1 MGGLPRAGWRMCS
14 PCSPP
19 PLPPPLPSPPLPLLG
34 TPRVSCSTEPPPQSL
49 SCISNLRHTAMV
61 EQSVDPRAGPG
72 QPGGGWTL
80 VPSISAVIK
89 YSCFICWSREKS
101 SVEEEIKENAVSV
114 SQRTCEIQELQEE
127 VQQESGELR
136 QLQSRR
142 WQVQEVLGELEQK
155 KGDLEGQLGHIQEQ
169 CSLENQLILSLQGE
183 QLEQQQQIEEV
194 EEELLRAQE
203 ALWRLREEAA
213 RAGER
218 LEATR
223 TRLGPLRVHVRDSH
237 ASIAQLQLKLDEL
250 QHTDTPL
257 REELEPLTNGI
268 ADVKTKVQMTAEPLQ
283 WESGQL
289 EWRGEEEQVAPKEQ
303 EPKADVSEEL
313 HGSRQP
319 QQIMQSRGSSSP
331 SEVAAAQKEDLQQ
344 SVNTS
349 DFKVSLIEEAEPVEQ
364 AKAPTV
370 GTLDFF
376 NSDPFTDND
385 PFEDSPFG
393 AADVSDIFSRDPF
406 KGTDPFSSDALFGEP
421 SPKPFGDVV
430 VPAESRPFNCQ
441 FSGWVKEPILS
452 ENGKESTVLLVFEA
466 DSPTDDEPVQ
476 CKELSTVDPDPLAPS
491 QRIEGSSNDS
501 SSMVTVTRLPKD
513 LEELHDSRP
522 VPFAEA
528 SGSLPLAERFADF
541 GRLSFSTESLASCST
556 ENQDDSSA
564 EDSEDENLDTPP
576 RSPGGPPP
584 LPPGP
589 SNSSHHHNETEACD
603 FFPTTSHRC
612 PLGDL
617 DNFSTSDNAEISG
630 LAGPEP
636 EMRDPPRALDEGQS

>member
-1 MGGLPRAGWRMCS
+1 MGGLPRAGWRMRS

-19 PLPPPLPSPPLPLLG
+19 ALPPPLP
-34 TPRVSCSTEPPPQSL
+34 PRVSCSSEPPPQLL

-61 EQSVDPRAGPG
+61 EQSMDPRSGPG
-72 QPGGGWTL
+72 QPGGGWAL

-101 SVEEEIKENAVSV
+101 SVGEEVKENAVSV

-127 VQQESGELR
+127 VQRESGELR

-142 WQVQEVLGELEQK
+142 WQVQEGLGELEQK
-155 KGDLEGQLGHIQEQ
+155 KSDLEGQLEHIQEQ
-169 CSLENQLILSLQGE
+169 CSQENQLILSLQGE

-237 ASIAQLQLKLDEL
+237 ASITQLQLKLDEL

-268 ADVKTKVQMTAEPLQ
+268 ADVEAMTMTAEPLQ
-283 WESGQL
+283 WERGQL
-289 EWRGEEEQVAPKEQ
+289 EWRGEEEQVAPEEQ
-303 EPKADVSEEL
+303 EPKADVSEEF
-313 HGSRQP
+313 HGSCQL
-319 QQIMQSRGSSSP
+319 QQTMQSSGSSSP
-331 SEVAAAQKEDLQQ
+331 SEVAAAQKEDLQK

-349 DFKVSLIEEAEPVEQ
+349 AFKQVSLPEEAEPVEQ

-376 NSDPFTDND
+376 HSDPFTDND

-406 KGTDPFSSDALFGEP
+406 KGTDPFSSDALFGQP
-421 SPKPFGDVV
+421 PPKPFGDLV
-430 VPAESRPFNCQ
+430 VPAKPRPFNCQ
-441 FSGWVKEPILS
+441 FSGWVKDPILS

-466 DSPTDDEPVQ
+466 ASPTDDEPVQ
-476 CKELSTVDPDPLAPS
+476 CEALSTVDPDPLAPS

-501 SSMVTVTRLPKD
+501 PSTVTVTHLPED
-513 LEELHDSRP
+513 LEELHDSCP
-522 VPFAEA
+522 APFAGV
-528 SGSLPLAERFADF
+528 SGNLPLAERFADF
-541 GRLSFSTESLASCST
+541 GRLSISTESLASCST

-564 EDSEDENLDTPP
+564 EDSEDENLHTPP
-576 RSPGGPPP
+576 GSPGGPPP
-584 LPPGP
+584 LPPG
-589 SNSSHHHNETEACD
+589 SGNSSHHHNETEACD

-617 DNFSTSDNAEISG
+617 DNFSTSDNAENSG

-636 EMRDPPRALDEGQS
+636 EMLDPPRALDEGQS